1 MHDLQRRLVAA
12 NVLADGTYVEGVYCA
27 HTAQVITEF
36 QQLRGL
42 PATGTCDHL
51 TWTTLV
57 ESSWI
62 LGSRLLYLTS
72 PHMRGDDVQSMQT
85 VLAKLGFD
93 CGRADG
99 IFGPNTLRALT
110 EFQQNY
116 GITADGICG
125 VNSIR
130 ALERTSSQSGE
141 GPGIVTVREYET
153 LLTTQNSIGRPR
165 IVIGCFDNNTRL
177 TRLLV
182 RELRNRGDDV
192 MTIENADPHAHART
206 ANSFVADLYIGV
218 SRAST
223 HGVHFAY
230 YETDSFVSAGGKV
243 AAELCAESVR
253 STDGTL
259 PIAVGGM
266 QLPVLRETRM
276 PAVMCVIG
284 HEVESDRALG
294 VVPALAQAIAQ
305 WSNQPL

>member
-1 MHDLQRRLVAA
+1 M
-12 NVLADGTYVEGVYCA
+12 YCA
-27 HTAQVITEF
+27 RTAEVIAEF
-36 QQLRGL
+36 QKLRGL
-42 PATGTCDHL
+42 PTTGTCDHI

-57 ESSWI
+57 ESSWV

-72 PHMRGDDVQSMQT
+72 PHMRGDDVQAMQA

-99 IFGPNTLRALT
+99 IFGSNTLRALT

-130 ALERTSSQSGE
+130 ALERTSSQSGN

-153 LLTTQNSIGRPR
+153 LLTSSDSTERPR
-165 IVIGCFDNNTRL
+165 IVIGCFDNSTRL

-182 RELRNRGDDV
+182 RELRSRGDDV

-206 ANSFVADLYIGV
+206 ANSFSADLYVGV
-218 SRAST
+218 SNAST
-223 HGVHFAY
+223 NATQFAY
-230 YETDSFVSAGGKV
+230 YETESFVSAGGRM
-243 AAELCAESVR
+243 AAELFAEFVR
-253 STDGTL
+253 SSQSNHDVV
-259 PIAVGGM
+259 ACGM

-276 PAVMCVIG
+276 PAVMCTVGLIG
-284 HEVESDRALG
+284 NDDSALG
-294 VVPALAQAIAQ
+294 MIPALAKAITQ
-305 WSNQPL
+305 WNNQPI

>member
-1 MHDLQRRLVAA
+1 M
-12 NVLADGTYVEGVYCA
+12 LAQGTFESGVYCA
-27 HTAQVITEF
+27 RTEQVVAEF
-36 QQLRGL
+36 QGLRGL
-42 PATGTCDHL
+42 PVTGTCDHL

-57 ESSWI
+57 ESMWV
-62 LGSRLLYLTS
+62 LGARLLYLTS
-72 PHMRGDDVQSMQT
+72 PYMRGDDVQALQT

-99 IFGPNTLRALT
+99 IFGPHTLRALT

-130 ALERTSSQSGE
+130 ALERTRSQSGE

-153 LLTTQNSIGRPR
+153 LLNAQHSTERPR

-206 ANSFVADLYIGV
+206 ANSFGAHLYIGV
-218 SRAST
+218 SRAT
-223 HGVHFAY
+223 TQGVHFAY
-230 YETDSFVSAGGKV
+230 YQTDSFVSAGGKV
-243 AAELCAESVR
+243 AAELCASNVQ
-253 STDGTL
+253 SIDGAL
-259 PIAVGGM
+259 LVVAGGM

-276 PAVMCVIG
+276 PAVMCTIG
-284 HEVESDRALG
+284 DDNGNGNALG
-294 VVPALAQAIAQ
+294 MVPALALAITQ

>member
-1 MHDLQRRLVAA
+1 
-12 NVLADGTYVEGVYCA
+12 VLAHDTFEPGVYCVR
-27 HTAQVITEF
+27 TEQVVAAF

-42 PATGTCDHL
+42 PVTGTCDHL

-57 ESSWI
+57 ESSWV
-62 LGSRLLYLTS
+62 LGARLLYLTS
-72 PHMRGDDVQSMQT
+72 PHMRGDDVQAMQT

-153 LLTTQNSIGRPR
+153 LLTAQHNTERPR
-165 IVIGCFDNNTRL
+165 IVVGCFDNNTRL

-206 ANSFVADLYIGV
+206 ANSFGADLYLGV
-218 SRAST
+218 SSAST
-223 HGVHFAY
+223 HGVHFAF

-243 AAELCAESVR
+243 AAELCAENVR
-253 STDGTL
+253 LADGAL
-259 PIAVGGM
+259 PISVGGM

-276 PAVMCVIG
+276 PAVMCTIS
-284 HEVESDRALG
+284 HEGGGDGALG
-294 VVPALAQAIAQ
+294 VVPALAQAITQ
-305 WSNQPL
+305 WGNQPL

>member
-1 MHDLQRRLVAA
+1 M
-12 NVLADGTYVEGVYCA
+12 YCA
-27 HTAQVITEF
+27 RTAEVIAEF
-36 QQLRGL
+36 QKLRGL
-42 PATGTCDHL
+42 PTTGTCDHI

-57 ESSWI
+57 ESSWV

-72 PHMRGDDVQSMQT
+72 PHMRGDDVQAMQA

-99 IFGPNTLRALT
+99 IFGSNTLRALT

-130 ALERTSSQSGE
+130 ALERTSSQSGN

-153 LLTTQNSIGRPR
+153 LLTSSDSTERPR
-165 IVIGCFDNNTRL
+165 IVIGCFDNSTRL

-182 RELRNRGDDV
+182 RELRSRGDDV

-206 ANSFVADLYIGV
+206 ANSFSADLYVGV
-218 SRAST
+218 SNAST
-223 HGVHFAY
+223 NATQFAY
-230 YETDSFVSAGGKV
+230 YETESFVSAGGRM
-243 AAELCAESVR
+243 AAELCAEFVR
-253 STDGTL
+253 SSQSNHDVV
-259 PIAVGGM
+259 ACGM

-276 PAVMCVIG
+276 PAVMCTVGLIG
-284 HEVESDRALG
+284 NDDSALG
-294 VVPALAQAIAQ
+294 MIPALAKAITQ
-305 WSNQPL
+305 WNNQPI

>member
-1 MHDLQRRLVAA
+1 
-12 NVLADGTYVEGVYCA
+12 VYCA
-27 HTAQVITEF
+27 RTAEVIAEF
-36 QQLRGL
+36 QKLRGL
-42 PATGTCDHL
+42 PTTGTCDHI

-57 ESSWI
+57 ESSWV

-72 PHMRGDDVQSMQT
+72 PHMRGDDVQAMQA

-99 IFGPNTLRALT
+99 IFGSNTLRALT

-130 ALERTSSQSGE
+130 ALERTSSQSGN

-153 LLTTQNSIGRPR
+153 LLTSSDSTERPR
-165 IVIGCFDNNTRL
+165 IVIGCFDNSTRL

-182 RELRNRGDDV
+182 RELRSRGDDV

-206 ANSFVADLYIGV
+206 ANSFSADLYVGV
-218 SRAST
+218 SNAST
-223 HGVHFAY
+223 NATQFAY
-230 YETDSFVSAGGKV
+230 YETESFVSAGGRM
-243 AAELCAESVR
+243 AAELCAEFVR
-253 STDGTL
+253 SSQSNHDVV
-259 PIAVGGM
+259 ACGM

-276 PAVMCVIG
+276 PAVMCTVGLIG
-284 HEVESDRALG
+284 NDDSALG
-294 VVPALAQAIAQ
+294 MIPALAKAIAQ
-305 WSNQPL
+305 WNNQPI

>member
-1 MHDLQRRLVAA
+1 M
-12 NVLADGTYVEGVYCA
+12 YCA
-27 HTAQVITEF
+27 RTAEVIAEF
-36 QQLRGL
+36 QKLRGL
-42 PATGTCDHL
+42 PTTGTCDHI

-57 ESSWI
+57 ESSWV

-72 PHMRGDDVQSMQT
+72 PHMRGDDVQAMQA

-99 IFGPNTLRALT
+99 IFGSNTLRALT

-130 ALERTSSQSGE
+130 ALERTSSQSGN

-153 LLTTQNSIGRPR
+153 LLTSSDNTERPR
-165 IVIGCFDNNTRL
+165 IVVGCFDNSTRL

-182 RELRNRGDDV
+182 RELRSRGDDV

-206 ANSFVADLYIGV
+206 ANSFSADLYVGV
-218 SRAST
+218 SNAST
-223 HGVHFAY
+223 NATQFAY
-230 YETDSFVSAGGKV
+230 YETESFVSAGGRM
-243 AAELCAESVR
+243 AAELCAEFVR
-253 STDGTL
+253 SSQSNHDVV
-259 PIAVGGM
+259 ACGM

-276 PAVMCVIG
+276 PAVMCTVGLIG
-284 HEVESDRALG
+284 NENSALEMI
-294 VVPALAQAIAQ
+294 PALAKAITQ
-305 WSNQPL
+305 WNNQPI

>member
-1 MHDLQRRLVAA
+1 M
-12 NVLADGTYVEGVYCA
+12 YCA
-27 HTAQVITEF
+27 RTAEVITEF
-36 QQLRGL
+36 QKLRGL
-42 PATGTCDHL
+42 PTTGMCDHI

-57 ESSWI
+57 ESSWV

-72 PHMRGDDVQSMQT
+72 PHMRGDDVQAMQT

-153 LLTTQNSIGRPR
+153 LLTSQDNAERPR
-165 IVIGCFDNNTRL
+165 IVVGCFDSGTRL

-182 RELRNRGDDV
+182 RELRSRGDDV
-192 MTIENADPHAHART
+192 MTIENADPHAHARM
-206 ANSFVADLYIGV
+206 ANSFDADLYIGV
-218 SRAST
+218 TGAET
-223 HGVHFAY
+223 NAIQFAY
-230 YETDSFVSAGGKV
+230 YETESFTSAGGRV
-243 AAELCAESVR
+243 AAELCAEFVR
-253 STDGTL
+253 STHLTSD
-259 PIAVGGM
+259 IAACGM

-276 PAVMCVIG
+276 PAVMCTIVSENGGDI
-284 HEVESDRALG
+284 SLG
-294 VVPALAQAIAQ
+294 IVPALAQAITQ
-305 WSNQPL
+305 WNNQPI

>member
-1 MHDLQRRLVAA
+1 M
-12 NVLADGTYVEGVYCA
+12 YCA
-27 HTAQVITEF
+27 RTAEVIAEF
-36 QQLRGL
+36 QKLRGL
-42 PATGTCDHL
+42 PTTGTCDHI

-57 ESSWI
+57 ESSWV

-72 PHMRGDDVQSMQT
+72 PHMRGDDVQAMQA

-99 IFGPNTLRALT
+99 IFGSNTLRALT

-130 ALERTSSQSGE
+130 ALERTSSQSGN

-153 LLTTQNSIGRPR
+153 LLTSSDNTERPR
-165 IVIGCFDNNTRL
+165 IVIGCFDNSTRL

-182 RELRNRGDDV
+182 RELRSRGDDV

-206 ANSFVADLYIGV
+206 ANSFSADLYIGV
-218 SRAST
+218 SNAST
-223 HGVHFAY
+223 NATQFAY
-230 YETDSFVSAGGKV
+230 YETESFVSAGGRM
-243 AAELCAESVR
+243 AAELCAEFVR
-253 STDGTL
+253 LSQSDHDVV
-259 PIAVGGM
+259 ACGM

-276 PAVMCVIG
+276 PAVMCTVG
-284 HEVESDRALG
+284 LSGNAESALG
-294 VVPALAQAIAQ
+294 MISALAKAITQ
-305 WSNQPL
+305 WNNQPI

>member
-1 MHDLQRRLVAA
+1 
-12 NVLADGTYVEGVYCA
+12 VYCA
-27 HTAQVITEF
+27 RTAEVIAEF
-36 QQLRGL
+36 QKLRGL
-42 PATGTCDHL
+42 PTTGTCDHI

-57 ESSWI
+57 ESSWV

-72 PHMRGDDVQSMQT
+72 PHMRGDDVQAMQA

-99 IFGPNTLRALT
+99 IFGSNTLRALT

-130 ALERTSSQSGE
+130 ALERTSSQSGN

-153 LLTTQNSIGRPR
+153 LLTSSDSTERPR
-165 IVIGCFDNNTRL
+165 IVIGCFDNSTRL

-182 RELRNRGDDV
+182 RELRSRGDDV

-206 ANSFVADLYIGV
+206 ANSFSADLYVGV
-218 SRAST
+218 SNAST
-223 HGVHFAY
+223 NATQFAY
-230 YETDSFVSAGGKV
+230 YETESFVSAGGRM
-243 AAELCAESVR
+243 AAELCAEFVR
-253 STDGTL
+253 SSQSNHDVV
-259 PIAVGGM
+259 ACGM

-276 PAVMCVIG
+276 PAVMCTVG
-284 HEVESDRALG
+284 LSGNAESALG
-294 VVPALAQAIAQ
+294 MISALAKAITQ
-305 WSNQPL
+305 WNNQPI

>member
-1 MHDLQRRLVAA
+1 M
-12 NVLADGTYVEGVYCA
+12 YCA
-27 HTAQVITEF
+27 RTAEVIAEF
-36 QQLRGL
+36 QKLRGL
-42 PATGTCDHL
+42 PTTGTCDHI

-57 ESSWI
+57 ESSWV

-72 PHMRGDDVQSMQT
+72 PHMRGDDVQAMQA

-99 IFGPNTLRALT
+99 IFGSNTLRALT

-130 ALERTSSQSGE
+130 ALERTSSQSGN

-153 LLTTQNSIGRPR
+153 LLTSSDNTERPR
-165 IVIGCFDNNTRL
+165 IVIGCFDNSTRL

-182 RELRNRGDDV
+182 RELRSRGDDV

-206 ANSFVADLYIGV
+206 ANSFSADLYVGV
-218 SRAST
+218 SNAST
-223 HGVHFAY
+223 NATQFAY
-230 YETDSFVSAGGKV
+230 YETESFVSAGGRM
-243 AAELCAESVR
+243 AAELCAEFVR
-253 STDGTL
+253 SSQSNHDVV
-259 PIAVGGM
+259 ACGM

-276 PAVMCVIG
+276 PAVMCTVGLIG
-284 HEVESDRALG
+284 NDDSALG
-294 VVPALAQAIAQ
+294 MIPALAKAIAQ
-305 WSNQPL
+305 WNNQPI

>member
-1 MHDLQRRLVAA
+1 MYCVRTAEVVA
-12 NVLADGTYVEGVYCA
+12 
-27 HTAQVITEF
+27 EF
-36 QQLRGL
+36 QKLRGL
-42 PATGTCDHL
+42 PATGECDHI

-57 ESSWI
+57 ESSWV

-72 PHMRGDDVQSMQT
+72 PHMRGDDVQAMQT

-130 ALERTSSQSGE
+130 ALERTSSQSGD

-153 LLTTQNSIGRPR
+153 LLTSQDNTERPR
-165 IVIGCFDNNTRL
+165 IVVGCFDSGTRL

-192 MTIENADPHAHART
+192 MTIENADPHTHARM
-206 ANSFVADLYIGV
+206 ANSFDADLYIGV
-218 SRAST
+218 SGSENT
-223 HGVHFAY
+223 VVQFAY
-230 YETDSFVSAGGKV
+230 YETESFTYAGGRV
-243 AAELCAESVR
+243 AAAQCAEYVR
-253 STDGTL
+253 SAHNRTD
-259 PIAVGGM
+259 VVVSGM

-276 PAVMCVIG
+276 PAVMCTIG
-284 HEVESDRALG
+284 YEGNEDRAMHT
-294 VVPALAQAIAQ
+294 VQALAQAITQ
-305 WSNQPL
+305 WNNQPV

>member
-1 MHDLQRRLVAA
+1 
-12 NVLADGTYVEGVYCA
+12 VYCTR
-27 HTAQVITEF
+27 TAEVIAEF
-36 QQLRGL
+36 QKLRGL
-42 PATGTCDHL
+42 PTTGTCDHI

-57 ESSWI
+57 ESSWV

-72 PHMRGDDVQSMQT
+72 PHMRGDDVQAMQA

-99 IFGPNTLRALT
+99 IFGSKTLRALT

-130 ALERTSSQSGE
+130 ALERTSSQSGN

-153 LLTTQNSIGRPR
+153 LLTSSDNTERPR
-165 IVIGCFDNNTRL
+165 IVIGCFDNSTRL

-182 RELRNRGDDV
+182 RELRSRGDDV

-206 ANSFVADLYIGV
+206 ANSFSADLYVGV
-218 SRAST
+218 SNAST
-223 HGVHFAY
+223 NATQFAY
-230 YETDSFVSAGGKV
+230 YETESFVSAGGRM
-243 AAELCAESVR
+243 AAELCAEFVR
-253 STDGTL
+253 SSQSNHDVV
-259 PIAVGGM
+259 ACGM

-276 PAVMCVIG
+276 PAVMCTVGLIG
-284 HEVESDRALG
+284 NDDSALG
-294 VVPALAQAIAQ
+294 MIPALAKAITL
-305 WSNQPL
+305 WNNQPI

>member
-1 MHDLQRRLVAA
+1 M
-12 NVLADGTYVEGVYCA
+12 YCA
-27 HTAQVITEF
+27 RTAEVIAEF
-36 QQLRGL
+36 QKLRGL
-42 PATGTCDHL
+42 PTTGTCDHI

-57 ESSWI
+57 ESSWV

-72 PHMRGDDVQSMQT
+72 PHMRGDDVQAMQA

-99 IFGPNTLRALT
+99 IFGSNTLRALT

-130 ALERTSSQSGE
+130 ALERTSSQSGN

-153 LLTTQNSIGRPR
+153 LLTSSDNTERPR
-165 IVIGCFDNNTRL
+165 IVIGCFDNSTRL

-182 RELRNRGDDV
+182 RELRSRGDDV

-206 ANSFVADLYIGV
+206 ANSFSADLYIGV
-218 SRAST
+218 SNAST
-223 HGVHFAY
+223 NATQFAY
-230 YETDSFVSAGGKV
+230 YETESFVSAGGRM
-243 AAELCAESVR
+243 AAELFAEFVR
-253 STDGTL
+253 SSQSNHDVV
-259 PIAVGGM
+259 ACGM

-276 PAVMCVIG
+276 PAVLCTVGLIG
-284 HEVESDRALG
+284 NENSALG
-294 VVPALAQAIAQ
+294 MIPALAKAITQ
-305 WSNQPL
+305 WNNQPI

>member
-1 MHDLQRRLVAA
+1 
-12 NVLADGTYVEGVYCA
+12 VLAYESFEPGVYCVR
-27 HTAQVITEF
+27 TEQVVAEF

-42 PATGTCDHL
+42 PVTGTCDHL

-57 ESSWI
+57 ESSWV
-62 LGSRLLYLTS
+62 LGARLLYLTS
-72 PHMRGDDVQSMQT
+72 PHMRGDDVQTMQT

-153 LLTTQNSIGRPR
+153 LLTAQNNTERPR

-206 ANSFVADLYIGV
+206 ANSFGADLYLGV
-218 SRAST
+218 SSSST
-223 HGVHFAY
+223 PAIHFAY

-243 AAELCAESVR
+243 AAELCAEGVR
-253 STDGTL
+253 STDVA
-259 PIAVGGM
+259 PHIEVNGM

-276 PAVMCVIG
+276 PAVMCTLG
-284 HEVESDRALG
+284 FEDESDRAIG
-294 VVPALAQAIAQ
+294 MVPALAHAIAQ

>member
-1 MHDLQRRLVAA
+1 M
-12 NVLADGTYVEGVYCA
+12 YCA
-27 HTAQVITEF
+27 RTAEVIAEF
-36 QQLRGL
+36 QKLRGL
-42 PATGTCDHL
+42 PTTGTCDHI

-57 ESSWI
+57 ESSWV

-72 PHMRGDDVQSMQT
+72 PHMRGDDVQAMQA

-130 ALERTSSQSGE
+130 ALERTSSQSGN

-153 LLTTQNSIGRPR
+153 LLTSSDNTERPR
-165 IVIGCFDNNTRL
+165 IVIGCFDNSTRL

-182 RELRNRGDDV
+182 RELRSRGDDV

-206 ANSFVADLYIGV
+206 ANSFSADLYIGV
-218 SRAST
+218 SNAST
-223 HGVHFAY
+223 NATQFAY
-230 YETDSFVSAGGKV
+230 YETESFVSAGGRM
-243 AAELCAESVR
+243 AAELCAEFVR
-253 STDGTL
+253 LSQSDHDVV
-259 PIAVGGM
+259 ACGM

-276 PAVMCVIG
+276 PAVMCTVG
-284 HEVESDRALG
+284 LSGNAESALG
-294 VVPALAQAIAQ
+294 MISALAEAITQ
-305 WSNQPL
+305 WNNQPI

>member
-1 MHDLQRRLVAA
+1 M
-12 NVLADGTYVEGVYCA
+12 LAPNTFEPGVYCVRTSSVLA
-27 HTAQVITEF
+27 EF

-42 PATGTCDHL
+42 PVTGNCDHL

-62 LGSRLLYLTS
+62 LGARLLYLTS
-72 PHMRGDDVQSMQT
+72 PHMRGDDVQVMQT

-99 IFGPNTLRALT
+99 IFGPHTLRALT
-110 EFQQNY
+110 DFQQNY

-125 VNSIR
+125 INTIR

-153 LLTTQNSIGRPR
+153 LLATQNSTERPR
-165 IVIGCFDNNTRL
+165 VVIGCFDHNTRL

-206 ANSFVADLYIGV
+206 ANSFDANLYLGV
-218 SRAST
+218 SSAAT

-230 YETDSFVSAGGKV
+230 YATDSFVSAGGKV
-243 AAELCAESVR
+243 AAEWCAESVQAI
-253 STDGTL
+253 DGTM
-259 PIAVGGM
+259 PISVGGM

-276 PAVMCVIG
+276 PAVMCTIG
-284 HEVESDRALG
+284 LAGDLALG
-294 VVPALAQAIAQ
+294 TVPALAQAIAQ

>member
-1 MHDLQRRLVAA
+1 M
-12 NVLADGTYVEGVYCA
+12 
-27 HTAQVITEF
+27 
-36 QQLRGL
+36 
-42 PATGTCDHL
+42 CDHI

-57 ESSWI
+57 ESSWV

-72 PHMRGDDVQSMQT
+72 PHMRGDDVQAMQT

-125 VNSIR
+125 VNSLR

-153 LLTTQNSIGRPR
+153 LLTSQDNAERPR
-165 IVIGCFDNNTRL
+165 IVIGCFDSSTRL

-182 RELRNRGDDV
+182 RELRSRGDDV
-192 MTIENADPHAHART
+192 MTIENADPHTHARM
-206 ANSFVADLYIGV
+206 ANSFNADLYVGV
-218 SRAST
+218 S
-223 HGVHFAY
+223 GVETTAIQFAF
-230 YETDSFVSAGGKV
+230 YETDSFVSAGGRV
-243 AAELCAESVR
+243 AAELCAEFVR
-253 STDGTL
+253 STHSTSGV
-259 PIAVGGM
+259 AVSGM

-276 PAVMCVIG
+276 PAVMCTIG
-284 HEVESDRALG
+284 SKHGDDFALG
-294 VVPALAQAIAQ
+294 MVPALAQAIMQ
-305 WSNQPL
+305 WSNQPI

>member
-1 MHDLQRRLVAA
+1 M
-12 NVLADGTYVEGVYCA
+12 YCA
-27 HTAQVITEF
+27 RTAEVIAEF
-36 QQLRGL
+36 QKLRGL
-42 PATGTCDHL
+42 PTTGTCDHI

-57 ESSWI
+57 ESSWV

-72 PHMRGDDVQSMQT
+72 PHMRGDDVQAMQA

-99 IFGPNTLRALT
+99 IFGSNTLRALT

-130 ALERTSSQSGE
+130 ALERTSSQSGN

-153 LLTTQNSIGRPR
+153 LLTSSDNTERPR
-165 IVIGCFDNNTRL
+165 IVIGCFDNSTRL

-182 RELRNRGDDV
+182 RELRSRGDDV

-206 ANSFVADLYIGV
+206 ANSFSADLYVGV
-218 SRAST
+218 SNAST
-223 HGVHFAY
+223 NATQFAY
-230 YETDSFVSAGGKV
+230 YETESFVSAGGRM
-243 AAELCAESVR
+243 AAELCAEFVR
-253 STDGTL
+253 SSQSNHDVV
-259 PIAVGGM
+259 ACGM

-276 PAVMCVIG
+276 PAVMCTVGLIG
-284 HEVESDRALG
+284 NEDSALG
-294 VVPALAQAIAQ
+294 MIPALAKAITQ
-305 WSNQPL
+305 WNNQPI

>member
-1 MHDLQRRLVAA
+1 M
-12 NVLADGTYVEGVYCA
+12 YCA
-27 HTAQVITEF
+27 RTAEVVAEF
-36 QQLRGL
+36 QKLRGL
-42 PATGTCDHL
+42 PSTGICDHI

-57 ESSWI
+57 ESSWV

-72 PHMRGDDVQSMQT
+72 PHMRGDDVQAMQT

-153 LLTTQNSIGRPR
+153 LLTSQDNAERPR
-165 IVIGCFDNNTRL
+165 IVVGCFDSNTRL

-192 MTIENADPHAHART
+192 MTIENADPHTHARM
-206 ANSFVADLYIGV
+206 ANSFDADVYIGV
-218 SRAST
+218 A
-223 HGVHFAY
+223 GVETAAIQFAY
-230 YETDSFVSAGGKV
+230 YETDSFTSAGGRV
-243 AAELCAESVR
+243 AAELCAEFIR
-253 STDGTL
+253 STHPTSEV
-259 PIAVGGM
+259 AVCGM

-276 PAVMCVIG
+276 PAVMCMIG
-284 HEVESDRALG
+284 LLGGEDFALQT
-294 VVPALAQAIAQ
+294 VPALAQAITQ
-305 WSNQPL
+305 WNNQPL

>member
-1 MHDLQRRLVAA
+1 M
-12 NVLADGTYVEGVYCA
+12 YCA
-27 HTAQVITEF
+27 RTAEVIAEF
-36 QQLRGL
+36 QKLRGL
-42 PATGTCDHL
+42 PTTGTCDHI

-57 ESSWI
+57 ESSWV

-72 PHMRGDDVQSMQT
+72 PHMRGDDVQAMQA

-99 IFGPNTLRALT
+99 IFGSNTLRALT

-130 ALERTSSQSGE
+130 ALERTSSQSGN

-153 LLTTQNSIGRPR
+153 LLTSSDNTERPR
-165 IVIGCFDNNTRL
+165 IVIGCFDNSTRL

-182 RELRNRGDDV
+182 RELRSRGDDV

-206 ANSFVADLYIGV
+206 ANSFSADLYIGV
-218 SRAST
+218 SNAST
-223 HGVHFAY
+223 NATQFAY
-230 YETDSFVSAGGKV
+230 YETESFVSAGGRM
-243 AAELCAESVR
+243 AAELCAEFVR
-253 STDGTL
+253 SSQSNHD
-259 PIAVGGM
+259 VVSCGM

-276 PAVMCVIG
+276 PAVMCTVGLIG
-284 HEVESDRALG
+284 NENSALG
-294 VVPALAQAIAQ
+294 VIPALAKAITQ
-305 WSNQPL
+305 WNNQPI

>member
-1 MHDLQRRLVAA
+1 
-12 NVLADGTYVEGVYCA
+12 VLGA
-27 HTAQVITEF
+27 
-36 QQLRGL
+36 
-42 PATGTCDHL
+42 
-51 TWTTLV
+51 
-57 ESSWI
+57 
-62 LGSRLLYLTS
+62 RLLYLTS
-72 PHMRGDDVQSMQT
+72 PHMRGDDVQAMQT

-153 LLTTQNSIGRPR
+153 LLTAQHNTERPR

-206 ANSFVADLYIGV
+206 ANSFGADLYLGV

-223 HGVHFAY
+223 PGVHFAF

-243 AAELCAESVR
+243 AAELCAENVR
-253 STDGTL
+253 LADGAL

-276 PAVMCVIG
+276 PAVMCTIG
-284 HEVESDRALG
+284 QEDESDQVLG
-294 VVPALAQAIAQ
+294 MVPALAQAITQ

>member
-1 MHDLQRRLVAA
+1 MP
-12 NVLADGTYVEGVYCA
+12 GVFCA
-27 HTAQVITEF
+27 RTAEVIAEF
-36 QQLRGL
+36 QKLRGL
-42 PATGTCDHL
+42 PATGTCDHI

-57 ESSWI
+57 ESSWV
-62 LGSRLLYLTS
+62 LGARLLYLTS
-72 PHMRGDDVQSMQT
+72 PHMRGDDVQAMQT

-130 ALERTSSQSGE
+130 ALERTSSQSGD

-153 LLTTQNSIGRPR
+153 LLTSPDNSERPR
-165 IVIGCFDNNTRL
+165 IVIGCFDDNTRL

-206 ANSFVADLYIGV
+206 ANSFAADLYVGV
-218 SRAST
+218 SSEVSNAT
-223 HGVHFAY
+223 QFAY
-230 YETDSFVSAGGKV
+230 YETDSFVSAGGRV
-243 AAELCAESVR
+243 AAELCAEFVR
-253 STDGTL
+253 STESTSTVV
-259 PIAVGGM
+259 ACGM

-276 PAVMCVIG
+276 PAVMCTIG
-284 HEVESDRALG
+284 LEDGEDFGLG
-294 VVPALAQAIAQ
+294 MISALAQAITQ
-305 WSNQPL
+305 WNNQPIH